1 LALLGVPRGNGP
13 GSDEDARPPISC
25 NKSGHHLN
33 LWGRR
38 IVLLFGASAFFFGD
52 GGIWSGRPM
61 SETWRVSKVR
71 RNAMTSERVAS
82 GARLAVLSA
91 ALLLLV
97 AACEEQGTGE
107 AEQGAA
113 PPAQTEQ
120 QQQ

>member
-1 LALLGVPRGNGP
+1 MGGP
-13 GSDEDARPPISC
+13 AD
-25 NKSGHHLN
+25 L
-33 LWGRR
+33 
-38 IVLLFGASAFFFGD
+38 
-52 GGIWSGRPM
+52 M

-71 RNAMTSERVAS
+71 RNAMTSERVA